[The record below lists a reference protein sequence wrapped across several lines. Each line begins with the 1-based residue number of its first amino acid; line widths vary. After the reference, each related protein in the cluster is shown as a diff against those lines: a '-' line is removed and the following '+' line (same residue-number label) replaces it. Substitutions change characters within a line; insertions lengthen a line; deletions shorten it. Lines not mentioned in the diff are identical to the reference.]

1 MSRGSQRR
9 GSPRG
14 CRRGNAMGEKR
25 RGGEKTTDCEQEA
38 RGNDTEGL
46 WGSVGKGFTK
56 KMRRVARAAEDLLYP
71 RRCPLCDRPVRPFG
85 SLICRECEKLPVRVT
100 GSTCR
105 RCGKALADPAAEYCG
120 DCLRTRHVFESG
132 GAVFE
137 YHSIQGAIY
146 RFKYDGRA
154 EYADWFGREMAE
166 KLCTMMR
173 QERWR
178 ADALIPVP
186 LYEKRRKERGYNQAA
201 LLAQQVSR
209 RTGIPVREDILV
221 RVRATAPM
229 KNKSLDDRRISLQGA
244 FFACSVEDNRKSFII
259 VDDIFT
265 TGATVDACAEALYH
279 AGAVSV
285 HFLTLAVGGAG

>member
-1 MSRGSQRR
+1 
-9 GSPRG
+9 
-14 CRRGNAMGEKR
+14 MGEKR
-25 RGGEKTTDCEQEA
+25 RGGENITNRAQEA
-38 RGNDTEGL
+38 QENGRDGFC
-46 WGSVGKGFTK
+46 GSAGSGFPE
-56 KMRRVARAAEDLLYP
+56 KMRRAAKTAVDLIYP
-71 RRCPLCDRPVRPFG
+71 RRCPVCDRPVRPSG
-85 SLICRECEKLPVRVT
+85 SLICRECETLPVRVA

-105 RCGKALADPAAEYCG
+105 RCGKALADPTAEYCG

-154 EYADWFGREMAE
+154 EYADWFGQEMAAR
-166 KLCTMMR
+166 LCTMMR
-173 QERWR
+173 QERWH
-178 ADALIPVP
+178 ADALVPVP
-186 LYEKRRKERGYNQAA
+186 LYEKRRRQRGYNQAA

-221 RVRATAPM
+221 RVRATDPM

-244 FFACSVEDNRKSFII
+244 FFARSVEDNRKSFII

-285 HFLTLAVGGAG
+285 HFLTLAIGGAG